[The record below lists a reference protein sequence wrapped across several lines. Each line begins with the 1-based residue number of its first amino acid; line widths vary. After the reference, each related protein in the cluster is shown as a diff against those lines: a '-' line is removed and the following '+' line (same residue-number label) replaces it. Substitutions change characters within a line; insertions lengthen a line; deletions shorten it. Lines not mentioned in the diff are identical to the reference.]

1 MKIGNHEHLT
11 NLAKELFKEERSLK
25 KLDGWFRIKE
35 FRRETDE
42 QFADLP
48 AVEKAG
54 QQLKIIAERLPI
66 SISRY
71 AVFAGTQRDAFARS
85 YALINLSSELINTA
99 LLLII
104 TSLSISNAPLSGG

>member
-54 QQLKIIAERLPI
+54 QQLKVEL
-66 SISRY
+66 
-71 AVFAGTQRDAFARS
+71 DRS
-85 YALINLSSELINTA
+85 GE
-99 LLLII
+99 II
-104 TSLSISNAPLSGG
+104 TVNVTLGEETK